1 MEVCPIAALAIPT
14 NKRLC
19 RMQQRHRPL
28 AHPLTSDGGTVP
40 RKCDPKQAAASIDIG
55 SNVSRKEGID
65 FENEKGNI
73 RDGREFGQC
82 LMEKVLT
89 ARKLQLNQQL
99 NQQANKHVGQICTL
113 ENIITSGEVKR
124 CSLGSRNQ
132 LARLIDDQETRI
144 MNEVELKKEFNGVR
158 I

>member
-1 MEVCPIAALAIPT
+1 MEVRPIAALAIPT

-55 SNVSRKEGID
+55 SNVGRKEGID
-65 FENEKGNI
+65 YENGKGNF

-82 LMEKVLT
+82 LMNNVIT
-89 ARKLQLNQQL
+89 AKKL
-99 NQQANKHVGQICTL
+99 QQANKTRFWTDIYTL
-113 ENIITSGEVKR
+113 EKIITGDEVNLCQVVK
-124 CSLGSRNQ
+124 Q
-132 LARLIDDQETRI
+132 LARLMDDQ
-144 MNEVELKKEFNGVR
+144 
-158 I
+158 